1 MAAQLSYSQP
11 ELVEGVRVARGPV
24 DAVYAKMVA
33 VVVVAG
39 IVSVFSASF
48 PLADRTL
55 GGSHSFH
62 FLYRQIAF
70 ATLGLLGMWALTR
83 IAPQTIAAWT
93 PRLIL
98 PAIVA
103 MVLCVVGPWSHEV
116 AGASRWL
123 KFGPITVQPAESVK
137 YVYVIVLALIMARPL
152 TATRSDRT
160 VWKHSL
166 AAMAALCALLWLQED
181 LGMAFLVVVVTL
193 AMLFLRGL
201 NAWLV
206 SGLGLTLFACGGLA
220 TYLFFPLRWQRI
232 VAFLDPYADPLGT
245 GYHMCQMLASLARGG
260 LGGLGLGMSPDKWG
274 ALPAPHT
281 DSIFCVMGAELGLA
295 GVALLFALIVL
306 MAGRGFKIAER
317 AGTPIAWYMGGGV
330 ALMLAVQSLVN
341 IAVATVSMPCTGLTL
356 PFISYG
362 GSSLVSSMLAAG
374 VVLSISR
381 YVALERG

>member
-1 MAAQLSYSQP
+1 MSYSQP
-11 ELVEGVRVARGPV
+11 ELVEGVRVVRGPV

-33 VVVVAG
+33 IAVVAG

-48 PLADRTL
+48 PLADRAL

-62 FLYRQIAF
+62 FLYRQMAF
-70 ATLGLLGMWALTR
+70 ALLGLVGMWGLTLMR
-83 IAPQTIAAWT
+83 PQTIAAWV

-98 PAIVA
+98 PGVAA
-103 MVLCVVGPWSHEV
+103 MVLCVVGPWAHEV

-123 KFGPITVQPAESVK
+123 KFGSVTVQPSEFVK
-137 YVYVIVLALIMARPL
+137 YVYVIVLALIMSRPVKGEWTEGL
-152 TATRSDRT
+152 

-166 AAMAALCALLWLQED
+166 AAMGAMCGLLLLQED
-181 LGMAFLVVVVTL
+181 MGMAFLVVVVTL

-206 SGLGLTLFACGGLA
+206 SGLGVTLFSLGALVV
-220 TYLFFPLRWQRI
+220 YLFFPLRWQRI
-232 VAFLDPYADPLGT
+232 IAFTDPYADPLGS
-245 GYHMCQMLASLARGG
+245 GYHMCQMLAALARGG
-260 LGGLGLGMSPDKWG
+260 PGGLGLGMSPDKWG

-281 DSIFCVMGAELGLA
+281 DSIFCIMGAELGLA
-295 GVALLFALIVL
+295 GVALLFMLIVL
-306 MAGRGFKIAER
+306 MASRGLKISER
-317 AGTPIAWYMGGGV
+317 AGTSVAWYMGGGV
-330 ALMLAVQSLVN
+330 VLMLAVQSLVN

-381 YVALERG
+381 CVASERG